1 MSEEPKAVI
10 LNVDDDEA
18 SRYAVSRILKQAGY
32 EVIEA
37 ATGQEA
43 LRQVRSRPDLVLLD
57 VQLPDLLGFEVCRQ
71 IKADPATATIPVLML
86 SATHV
91 HSEAMVEGLTEG
103 AEGYLAETID
113 PKVLVAYVN
122 ALLRTRQA
130 ETEQAR
136 LLREN
141 QQQRQLLERLVESAP
156 VAIAVLHGPEH
167 RYVLANPEYRQ
178 LTRGKGELVGRT
190 VAEAWPELAHLVL
203 PLLDHVY
210 ATGEPYHAVDAPFQF
225 QRENGLEE
233 VFLSF
238 NYIRLSNEQ
247 GRPEGILVLAQ
258 ETTAQVYSRM
268 QLEEAYALL
277 DTIFDSAP
285 VGLGFWD
292 RELRFTRVNGALAE
306 INGLPVEAHIGKR
319 PHELLPNL
327 DNLDEIEKIWR
338 EVLVTGRPVRN
349 VEVSGETP
357 ADPGRTHYWL
367 ENWYPVRLKGEVIGI
382 GAVVQEITERK
393 QMEQQ
398 LRASLQEKEILLKEV
413 HHRVK
418 NNLQAVSNLLYMQSI
433 YARDDQTREGFRQSQ
448 DRIKSIALIHEK
460 LYQSRELIRL
470 DFAEYVESLV
480 AHLIN
485 SYNIDPGSIRLHVR
499 ADHAIT
505 LDLDTAVPMGI
516 IINELVSNSLKHAF
530 PEHGRASNNAEIR
543 VELRERPD
551 NGLLLV
557 IADNGIGLAEEPDL
571 SAIDTLGL
579 KLVHS
584 LVAHMDG
591 TLEVNRSNGTE
602 YNIQF
607 SPPPVI

>member
-1 MSEEPKAVI
+1 MSEPKPLI

-18 SRYAVSRILKQAGY
+18 SRYAVSRILKQAGFN
-32 EVIEA
+32 VIEA
-37 ATGQEA
+37 ATGTEA
-43 LRQVRSRPDLVLLD
+43 LRQVRDQPDLILLD
-57 VQLPDLLGFEVCRQ
+57 VQLPDVLGFEVCRR
-71 IKADPATATIPVLML
+71 IKADPITAAIPVLML

-91 HSEAMVEGLTEG
+91 HSEAMIEGLAEG

-156 VAIAVLHGPEH
+156 VAIAVLRGPEH

-178 LTRGKGELVGRT
+178 LTRGKGELIGRT
-190 VAEAWPELAHLVL
+190 VAEAWPELADLIL
-203 PLLDHVY
+203 PLLDRVY
-210 ATGEPYHAVDAPFQF
+210 ETGEPYHAVDLPFQLE
-225 QRENGLEE
+225 REEGPEE
-233 VFLSF
+233 IFLSF
-238 NYIRLSNEQ
+238 SYMRLSDDL

-258 ETTAQVYSRM
+258 ETTAQVRARK
-268 QLEEAYALL
+268 QVEEAYALL
-277 DTIFDSAP
+277 DTIFASAP

-292 RELRFTRVNGALAE
+292 RELRFTRINKALAE
-306 INGLPVEAHIGKR
+306 INGLPEEAHIGKT
-319 PHELLPNL
+319 PQELLPGLGN
-327 DNLDEIEKIWR
+327 IEQVEKMWR
-338 EVLVTGRPVRN
+338 EVMTTGQPVRN

-357 ADPGRTHYWL
+357 AEPGRTRYWL
-367 ENWYPVRLKGEVIGI
+367 ENWYPVRLKDAVIGV

-398 LRASLQEKEILLKEV
+398 LLASLQEKEILLKEV

-418 NNLQAVSNLLYMQSI
+418 NNLQAVSNLLYMQSF
-433 YARDDQTREGFRQSQ
+433 YARDNQTREGLRQSQ

-460 LYQSRELIRL
+460 LYQSRELVRL
-470 DFAEYVESLV
+470 DFAEYVQSLV
-480 AHLIN
+480 GHLLHSYTIN
-485 SYNIDPGSIRLHVR
+485 PDGIRFHIT
-499 ADHAIT
+499 ADKAIS
-505 LDLDTAVPMGI
+505 LDLDTAVPIGI

-530 PEHGRASNNAEIR
+530 PEDRWAANNAEIR
-543 VELRERPD
+543 IELRETAE
-551 NGLLLV
+551 NALLL
-557 IADNGIGLAEEPDL
+557 IISDNGIGLAEETDL
-571 SAIDTLGL
+571 SDIDTMGL

-584 LVAHMDG
+584 LVAHMG
-591 TLEVNRSNGTE
+591 GVVEAVRSSGTE

-607 SPPPVI
+607 PAPPQA